1 MEVKTMALNWLE
13 EVVSQYY
20 KLRGYIVLENEDLPN
35 PEGVAGRGEADII
48 AFKDREL
55 VHVECMSYWWGSR
68 HKNEEFQKLNNK
80 FVRVQAHIFEKYN
93 FLQQYEPINKIF
105 VVGGKADNP
114 RPNGPWNRLQD
125 FCGKEAIE
133 LIEVNTIV
141 EDLIGKLREKYPKHK
156 RLVGK
161 EEGIARFLLH
171 LIQSDF
177 LKRPQ
182 E

>member
-1 MEVKTMALNWLE
+1 MALNWLE

-48 AFKDREL
+48 AFKDGEL
-55 VHVECMSYWWGSR
+55 VHVECMSFWGAMP
-68 HKNEEFQKLNNK
+68 KNKAFQRLNNK
-80 FVRVQAHIFEKYN
+80 FKRVQAHIFEKYN
-93 FLQQYEPINKIF
+93 FLKQYEPIIKIF

-125 FCGKEAIE
+125 FCGKEGIE
-133 LIEVNTIV
+133 LIEVNKIV
-141 EDLIGKLREKYPKHK
+141 EDLIRELRRIYPRPEK
-156 RLVGK
+156 VGRK
-161 EEGIARFLLH
+161 GIARFLLH
-171 LIQSDF
+171 LIHNDF